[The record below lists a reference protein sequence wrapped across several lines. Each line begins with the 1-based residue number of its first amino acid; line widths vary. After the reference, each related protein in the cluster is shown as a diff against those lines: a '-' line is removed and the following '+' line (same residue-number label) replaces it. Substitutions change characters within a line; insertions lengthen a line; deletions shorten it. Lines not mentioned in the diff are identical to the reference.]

1 MVAFCPDK
9 VVVVKAEEA
18 YVVPY
23 SQMLYG
29 AALSAAL
36 AAALVV
42 PVGRCRRAP
51 IVLAAAFPRS

>member
-1 MVAFCPDK
+1 VA
-9 VVVVKAEEA
+9 VVKTEREA
-18 YVVPY
+18 DVVPY

-42 PVGRCRRAP
+42 SLGRCRRTP
-51 IVLAAAFPRS
+51 IVLAAAWPRS